1 MSLLFLLFF
10 AIYEVRCGDTIP
22 LKKQNNF
29 LQNIIFCLLPYFFSI
44 FAIYEVTGGDTSE
57 KKKKLLFGSNIREG
71 AHSKI
76 NLFLKKFIEFFLL

>member
-1 MSLLFLLFF
+1 M
-10 AIYEVRCGDTIP
+10 RCGDTIP

-29 LQNIIFCLLPYFFSI
+29 LQNIIFLCLLPYFFSI